1 MYSCGWFFGKVRNF
15 VSVVIVLEIV
25 NYHYFGGI
33 LVALIIV
40 LSAEGTPP
48 RGVNLVHWYSSWSA
62 SSKLAILPEDS
73 FLFFCQTSGLVWLLS
88 FALLLQFPGLLFQEF
103 FWSWETYVSLMM
115 VWMGCDSVWS
125 KTSLLY
131 KSSFSQLPTFWEHS
145 SSTGCTSWFYLC
157 FHFPSCVLILQY
169 IPCQLPQNKTPLLQ
183 EIFSN
188 FSIA

>member
-103 FWSWETYVSLMM
+103 FWS
-115 VWMGCDSVWS
+115 
-125 KTSLLY
+125 
-131 KSSFSQLPTFWEHS
+131 
-145 SSTGCTSWFYLC
+145 
-157 FHFPSCVLILQY
+157 
-169 IPCQLPQNKTPLLQ
+169 
-183 EIFSN
+183 
-188 FSIA
+188 